1 MYVIKAKKHIQEQ
14 LRLENGAGEPLEL
27 TVDLWIDDVLHQYN
41 KLRLML
47 GEAQHELQNDP
58 HSEKAQASYGAV
70 LVTFLELIFGTENVE
85 KLLAFYANRYTD
97 LLEDVAPFIVEVIQ
111 PKVNAAIQTKAQN
124 LKKMAQKARKARR

>member
-1 MYVIKAKKHIQEQ
+1 MYVIKTKKHIQEQ

-70 LVTFLELIFGTENVE
+70 LVAFLELIFGTENVE

-111 PKVNAAIQTKAQN
+111 PKVTAAIQTKAQN

>member
-1 MYVIKAKKHIQEQ
+1 
-14 LRLENGAGEPLEL
+14 
-27 TVDLWIDDVLHQYN
+27 LHQYN

-70 LVTFLELIFGTENVE
+70 LVAFLELIFGTENVE

-111 PKVNAAIQTKAQN
+111 PKVNTAIQTKAQN